1 MTPRIP
7 SPEDEAFDVFLEDI
21 KVVDYMAG
29 LALTDAYEGDIEA
42 VKRKLH
48 ILRFHI
54 RHRVIRLLGIK
65 DGEDR

>member
-7 SPEDEAFDVFLEDI
+7 GPEVEALEVLLEGI
-21 KVVDYMAG
+21 EVVDYMAG
-29 LALTDAYEGDIEA
+29 RALSAAHAGDIES

-48 ILRFHI
+48 VLRFYI
-54 RHRVIRLLGIK
+54 KYNVIDMLGIK

>member
-21 KVVDYMAG
+21 EVLDYMTG
-29 LALTDAYEGDIEA
+29 LALTDAHEGDIEA

-48 ILRFHI
+48 ILRFLI
-54 RHRVIRLLGIK
+54 RHHVIALLGIK